1 MKLQTIITQAT
12 IASATGT
19 IRGNSSNERTRETNL
34 FSGGGSTRIIGGDTA
49 IEDRY
54 PYAVSLSDDIGHFCG
69 GSLIARDVVL
79 SAAHCDSEGDG
90 NYNAVVGRHAHD
102 DNDGQE
108 LGVKKALPHPE
119 YDWLNT
125 DNDFLLIFLDGA
137 ASDDINVVKLND
149 DAATPDIGAA
159 VTVMGWG
166 DIDPTDEGQV
176 LASELMEV
184 EVSTISNEECESND
198 GDFGSYAGSIT
209 TNMLCAK
216 DAGEDSCQGDS
227 GGPLVIRGNDA
238 SEDVQVAVVSWGIG
252 CASEDYP
259 GVYARV
265 SSQYEW
271 IRAEV
276 CAWSNFAPEEF
287 DCSNAPPPGTPSP
300 TPASG
305 GSNNNDDWNGGNNS
319 NNGEPTLSPTLSPT
333 SQHTQADDD
342 WNIWKSD
349 DDWNDDNM
357 PIFPTF
363 QPSLSP
369 TSQLVLAPDDD
380 WNSIWNDDN
389 WSDDNMPIYPTYQ
402 PSLSPTSQPTQ
413 ADDGWN
419 IIKSDD
425 DWSDDNM
432 PTFQPT
438 STR

>member
-1 MKLQTIITQAT
+1 MKIQTIVTQAT

-19 IRGNSSNERTRETNL
+19 IRGSSSSGRMRESNL
-34 FSGGGSTRIIGGDTA
+34 FSGGGGSTRIIGGGTA

-79 SAAHCDSEGDG
+79 SAAHCDSGGDG

-125 DNDFLLIFLDGA
+125 DNDFLLIFLNEA
-137 ASDDINVVKLND
+137 ASDDINIVKLNG

-166 DIDPTDEGQV
+166 DIDPTDEGQM

-184 EVSTISNEECESND
+184 EVNTITNEECESSD
-198 GDFGSYAGSIT
+198 GDYGSYQGSIT
-209 TNMLCAK
+209 SNMLCAK

-227 GGPLVIRGNDA
+227 GGPLIIRGGDA
-238 SEDVQVAVVSWGIG
+238 SEDVQVGVVSWGIG

-300 TPASG
+300 TPSSG
-305 GSNNNDDWNGGNNS
+305 GNNNNNDDWNDGNP
-319 NNGEPTLSPTLSPT
+319 NNLPTSSPTLSPTLSPT
-333 SQHTQADDD
+333 SQPTQADDD
-342 WNIWKSD
+342 WNIWKSDDD

-363 QPSLSP
+363 QPTLSP
-369 TSQLVLAPDDD
+369 TSQLAQAADDD
-380 WNSIWNDDN
+380 WNSISNDDDWNDDN
-389 WSDDNMPIYPTYQ
+389 IQSFPTYQ

-413 ADDGWN
+413 ADNGWD
-419 IIKSDD
+419 IIRSDD
-425 DWSDDNM
+425 DWSDDSM
-432 PTFQPT
+432 Q
-438 STR
+438 